1 MDIGQSAVLALQL
14 RANGIEMTEKN
25 LEKAVRSANK
35 VADAFD
41 RVEKKLKDETQAS
54 KDNTR
59 TSRDLTRAKDDAS
72 KSTENFNKQLT
83 VSSGRLKVI
92 GRDIN
97 RYVTLPLLAFSGV
110 SVKFAS
116 DLNQGLSN
124 VQALLTDT
132 GDRIF
137 ELKDGV
143 KDLAVQTGRSFSDI
157 NSALYRTISVFQDN
171 EDTVDRLNT
180 AVRASIA
187 GNATAA
193 ETVQLLS
200 SVTRA
205 FGDTSKEAVQK
216 VANLAFETVRLG
228 DTTIPALSAAMQVA
242 TDRADRLN
250 ISQEELFTTFAT
262 LTGITGD
269 ASMVATQFRSAMD
282 SLLNPTQALTE
293 LFESMGFATAEAAL
307 QERGMIGV
315 LSAIAREAERTG
327 RPLQEYITR
336 KEGMTLVSRLAGE
349 QMTDFISK
357 LAQVSTGTG
366 AMAKAYE
373 NVTEGVGKF
382 NFQLNQNKMRL
393 QVAFSEI
400 GDNLLPVMVALTGV
414 LASLIEG
421 FTTLPTWLQNTMLIT
436 LALVSAF
443 GTLAQIMGVIRSL
456 QMAGVFVSITKA
468 VNGLTV
474 GTLALGKALT
484 VATGVFGLVI
494 ATSVAVATII
504 ATGERRKK
512 EAIELSTTAL
522 EAQYNTLLKIQNLES
537 SRRLESQSMS
547 AMFLQQFTDEGKVP
561 EFFKGTVT
569 QGLQITQTGS
579 AELGNQS
586 SKFVEVTRENAR
598 RLYDEYNALL
608 REIKEKDS
616 ELQRQ
621 ITFLEERTI
630 VTNQEYAKVVTGQ
643 NLQILQGL
651 SGAAGI
657 EFNASTF
664 VNASQR
670 IQNEMITA
678 LRDGWIE
685 NMGGID
691 ELIGDELPLQILNKF
706 SEVVGNSLANR
717 NDLAILEQKLNTVA
731 DPAIRAQLEAAIQF
745 LASQLGESIPE
756 IKKTWQEW
764 FAQLTMLEFEDIRG
778 MSGTNVSKLY
788 SDALDEIFNIEEQI
802 TGFFGLEPQTE
813 QLLKSQAQDI
823 VKLLRDMFIQ
833 ANADLPEDQKF
844 TPNDFLIGREGVDT
858 NLLNKYKK
866 TVDNLASVVGQ
877 NLVDSWEK
885 EESRLSELN
894 ALYTKHG
901 LDVEGLEL
909 TYSDYESRINSVY
922 SAMDLLTSMG
932 VDPASEAF
940 LFFSGL
946 LDEIAAKMSEFREE
960 VVLTVKSFDAF
971 DVAMDVFAPGDVG
984 DVFKRTMFESLFSD
998 QFKADLVLFAQLQDK
1013 LATEGFLSDSELNKM
1028 DSLAEGFK
1036 KATFEMLAFEIAV
1049 QVMVASAQLMADAFW
1064 DFGRA
1069 LAEGGT
1075 AQESLEDAFISFVR
1089 SLSQKLPELFIA
1101 AGLQAVIAGQ
1111 FALGAGLIA
1120 TGLGFALAG
1129 GFLDG
1134 TTNTMAK
1141 GGILNTPTRI
1151 GNNYMGEAGPE
1162 AVLPLSYNQDG
1173 VLGVQAVGGA
1183 SEVYVDVNVYNNAGV
1198 EVEQRTNDDGSID
1211 IIIEKA
1217 VRNAIGSGM
1226 VDREMSNRYGMRARG
1241 RG

>member
-14 RANGIEMTEKN
+14 RANGIEATEKN
-25 LEKAVRSANK
+25 LEKIVRSAQK
-35 VADAFD
+35 VADGFD
-41 RVEKKLKDETQAS
+41 KIEKKLKDETQAS
-54 KDNTR
+54 KDNTKA
-59 TSRDLTRAKDDAS
+59 SKDLAKAKDDAS

-157 NSALYRTISVFQDN
+157 NNALYRTISVFQDN

-205 FGDTSKEAVQK
+205 FGDTSAEAVQK

-250 ISQEELFTTFAT
+250 ISQEELFATFAT

-282 SLLNPTQALTE
+282 SLLNPTQELTE

-400 GDNLLPVMVALTGV
+400 GDNLLPVMVALTDV

-421 FTTLPTWLQNTMLIT
+421 FTTLPTWLQNTILVT
-436 LALVSAF
+436 LVLVSAF

-537 SRRLESQSMS
+537 TRRLESQSMS
-547 AMFLQQFTDEGKVP
+547 AMFLSQFTDSGEVP
-561 EFFKGTVT
+561 EFFKGSNI
-569 QGLQITQTGS
+569 QGLQIRQSGN

-608 REIKEKDS
+608 QEIKDEDFKFREKLLQLETSTAENVRRMTEVITGENLSIIETHNWGKFDMKAFS
-616 ELQRQ
+616 EASDRQKLEMVKILQESWN
-621 ITFLEERTI
+621 LSGYDM
-630 VTNQEYAKVVTGQ
+630 VTQGEASLVPSILDDFAKVLTDAV
-643 NLQILQGL
+643 
-651 SGAAGI
+651 
-657 EFNASTF
+657 AS
-664 VNASQR
+664 
-670 IQNEMITA
+670 
-678 LRDGWIE
+678 RD
-685 NMGGID
+685 
-691 ELIGDELPLQILNKF
+691 
-706 SEVVGNSLANR
+706 A
-717 NDLAILEQKLNTVA
+717 LAILEQQLNMVA
-731 DPAIRAQLEAAIQF
+731 DPAIRAQLEASIQF
-745 LASQLGESIPE
+745 LASQLGESVPE

-823 VKLLRDMFIQ
+823 VKLLRDMFTQ

-844 TPNDFLIGREGVDT
+844 TLNDFLIGREGVDT

-866 TVDNLASVVGQ
+866 TVDDLASVIGE
-877 NLVDSWEK
+877 NLVESWEK
-885 EESRLSELN
+885 EEARLSELN

-946 LDEIAAKMSEFREE
+946 LDEIAGKMSEFREE
-960 VVLTVKSFDAF
+960 VVLTAKSFDAF
-971 DVAMDVFAPGDVG
+971 DVAMEVFAPGDVG

-1013 LATEGFLSDSELNKM
+1013 LATDGFLPDSELNKM
-1028 DSLAEGFK
+1028 NSLAEGFK

-1069 LAEGGT
+1069 LAQGGT